1 MLKKNYQKVHKWN
14 YLPLEKVGS
23 CEEFFFR
30 YFSLEAITLI
40 RDLKH

>member
-23 CEEFFFR
+23 CEEFFSDIFH
-30 YFSLEAITLI
+30 
-40 RDLKH
+40 LKQ